1 MEKTIQLTGSNSDEA
16 VEVAVVRRIPVP
28 QIQKKGRPYVT
39 GYRSYNLTENIKSAA
54 EANPHDID

>member
-1 MEKTIQLTGSNSDEA
+1 LEKTIQLTGSNSDEA

-39 GYRSYNLTENIKSAA
+39 GYRSYNLTDNIKSAA